1 MAKFLSPFEKL
12 GGIDGIAIA
21 TKGTLRCT
29 AFILKDG
36 SLCLF
41 SPVAGLGDAARQSL
55 HDLGEVVFL
64 LAPNHYHNKGIAE
77 YLEAFPDAS
86 PCASEAA
93 IPRLETIIGLAPA
106 SLDALTP
113 LLGDGLA
120 ILQPDGLKTGEIW
133 VRVEADGDVTWFV
146 VDAFSGTGK
155 SGNNTLVTEP
165 GLLKTFPNFGV
176 ANKSTYRSWVED
188 RIKTDS
194 PKCIVPCHGAIM
206 QAPDLPDKLLTL
218 MAQTF

>member
-1 MAKFLSPFEKL
+1 MAKLLSPFKKL
-12 GGIDGIAIA
+12 ASIDGVAIA

-29 AFILKDG
+29 AFTLEDG

-41 SPVAGLGDAARQSL
+41 SPVAGLGNAARESL
-55 HDLGEVVFL
+55 HDLGEVAFL

-77 YLEAFPDAS
+77 YWDAY
-86 PCASEAA
+86 PHATLCAPEAA
-93 IPRLETIIGLAPA
+93 IPRLETITGLTPA

-133 VRVEADGDVTWFV
+133 VRAEADGDVTWFV
-146 VDAFSGTGK
+146 VDAFSGIGK
-155 SGNNTLVTEP
+155 PANDTRVSEP

-176 ANKSTYRSWVED
+176 ANKSVYRSWIED
-188 RIKTDS
+188 RIRTDR

-206 QAPDLPDKLLTL
+206 QAPDLPDRLLALTT
-218 MAQTF
+218 QTF